1 MKNTLTL
8 GFGTMMLSVVL
19 FGFLAY
25 IVARTHYFARWAF
38 ALVTWIP
45 FMIPGIILGYMFF
58 PLRTPVSQ
66 FLYGG
71 KILLVLIVALTTMTF
86 AVQILKSSLLQLGG
100 DLEEA
105 GRVMDG
111 SFSFTLRRIVVPL
124 MLPTAAVV
132 AVMVFGSVNRQV
144 SSIVLLTTA
153 QSEPLSV
160 LQLGYLMSE
169 DFSAASVVGTILVGL
184 GLTLAIAVRKLG
196 YRFGA
201 QYLEGRL

>member
-1 MKNTLTL
+1 
-8 GFGTMMLSVVL
+8 
-19 FGFLAY
+19 
-25 IVARTHYFARWAF
+25 
-38 ALVTWIP
+38 
-45 FMIPGIILGYMFF
+45 
-58 PLRTPVSQ
+58 
-66 FLYGG
+66 
-71 KILLVLIVALTTMTF
+71 
-86 AVQILKSSLLQLGG
+86 
-100 DLEEA
+100 
-105 GRVMDG
+105 
-111 SFSFTLRRIVVPL
+111 
-124 MLPTAAVV
+124 
-132 AVMVFGSVNRQV
+132 MVFGSVNRQV

>member
-1 MKNTLTL
+1 
-8 GFGTMMLSVVL
+8 
-19 FGFLAY
+19 
-25 IVARTHYFARWAF
+25 
-38 ALVTWIP
+38 
-45 FMIPGIILGYMFF
+45 MIPGIILGYMFF
-58 PLRTPVSQ
+58 PLRTPVLQ

-132 AVMVFGSVNRQV
+132 AVMVFGSANRQV